1 MNQTEFNEMWVKI
14 AKENP
19 ELVFEMESNPVKETC
34 DVTIST
40 KEGYKLAWVNFSYGL
55 FALEKP
61 VENLSMFVANYEYEY
76 TGYDTRA
83 TTEEIEKINKIKN
96 TIKGDKNEEV

>member
-1 MNQTEFNEMWVKI
+1 MNQTEFNELWIKI

-19 ELVFEMESNPVKETC
+19 EWVFEMESNPVTETC
-34 DVTIST
+34 DVAIST
-40 KEGYKLAWVNFSYGL
+40 KEGYKLAWINFSYAL

-61 VENLSMFVANYEYEY
+61 VENLSMLVVNYEYEY

-83 TTEEIEKINKIKN
+83 TKEELEQIKKIRQ
-96 TIKGDKNEEV
+96 TIKGDN